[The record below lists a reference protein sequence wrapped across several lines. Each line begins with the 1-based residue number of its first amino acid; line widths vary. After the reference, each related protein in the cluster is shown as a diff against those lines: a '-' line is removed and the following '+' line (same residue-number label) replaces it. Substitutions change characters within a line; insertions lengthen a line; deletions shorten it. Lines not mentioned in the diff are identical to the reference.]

1 METGLWLRHL
11 VMACHPDM
19 DNALI
24 QLIVEQ
30 GMSIIPDDRLF
41 VTLVVKCL
49 MVHAGKQIPSAM
61 CCLRL
66 VLNLLKISLC
76 FLENFLKAK
85 HSLRYQ
91 NPWMYSTC
99 TSRSCLH
106 SFFPIYIPFKII
118 IFYTFDYSKIVYVW
132 HVTRP
137 SEQAKFMLFMVMRG
151 LVAYSQ
157 YKNCHILAEFA
168 IATITTITTTIMTLK
183 ITK

>member
-1 METGLWLRHL
+1 MPIYTCTHTNIHENKPKQHTYIEGSLGDSTSLAEMETGLWLRHL

-91 NPWMYSTC
+91 NP
-99 TSRSCLH
+99 CL
-106 SFFPIYIPFKII
+106 SSLLVSLRFLL
-118 IFYTFDYSKIVYVW
+118 
-132 HVTRP
+132 
-137 SEQAKFMLFMVMRG
+137 AKL
-151 LVAYSQ
+151 AKSS
-157 YKNCHILAEFA
+157 HILP
-168 IATITTITTTIMTLK
+168 IRTSCDM
-183 ITK
+183 

>member
-1 METGLWLRHL
+1 MPIYTCTHTNIHENKPKQHTYIEGSLGDSTGLAEMETGLWLRHL

-66 VLNLLKISLC
+66 VLNLLKISFC

-85 HSLRYQ
+85 HSL
-91 NPWMYSTC
+91 MC
-99 TSRSCLH
+99 
-106 SFFPIYIPFKII
+106 
-118 IFYTFDYSKIVYVW
+118 IVYV
-132 HVTRP
+132 HV
-137 SEQAKFMLFMVMRG
+137 
-151 LVAYSQ
+151 
-157 YKNCHILAEFA
+157 
-168 IATITTITTTIMTLK
+168 
-183 ITK
+183 

>member
-1 METGLWLRHL
+1 MPIYTCTHTNIHENKPKQHTYIEESLGDSTSLAEMETGLGLRHL

-41 VTLVVKCL
+41 VMSKRLSSASWLVVKCL
-49 MVHAGKQIPSAM
+49 MVHTGKQIPSAM

-85 HSLRYQ
+85 HSL
-91 NPWMYSTC
+91 
-99 TSRSCLH
+99 
-106 SFFPIYIPFKII
+106 
-118 IFYTFDYSKIVYVW
+118 
-132 HVTRP
+132 HVT
-137 SEQAKFMLFMVMRG
+137 
-151 LVAYSQ
+151 
-157 YKNCHILAEFA
+157 HFA
-168 IATITTITTTIMTLK
+168 RVSRE
-183 ITK
+183 